1 METFNTKYGKI
12 TLYKNETYIIQD
24 FKQDSYWDINT
35 LNLSHQYIN
44 PNKDI
49 LEIGGH
55 CGTSTIV
62 YASFLNNKNKIYVYE
77 PQKNMYKLLI
87 KNIKQNNL
95 EQKIIPFNYAIFCKN
110 MNMNMNNI
118 DMDGGGGIVSERYN
132 KENHL
137 KCNFGGI
144 CLGIN
149 GEKVKSITIDD
160 NMKYTNIGFIHCD
173 AQGSENF
180 IFSKAIKFIED
191 NRPVILYENNYKYSK
206 YLYNKVCDSY
216 PEFIENSK
224 FNLENYCI
232 EKLKYSKVIH
242 RFNGGFDDLLIP

>member
-137 KCNFGGI
+137 KCNSNSVNVRLFPP
-144 CLGIN
+144 
-149 GEKVKSITIDD
+149 IT
-160 NMKYTNIGFIHCD
+160 TAVFCVL
-173 AQGSENF
+173 F
-180 IFSKAIKFIED
+180 F
-191 NRPVILYENNYKYSK
+191 
-206 YLYNKVCDSY
+206 
-216 PEFIENSK
+216 
-224 FNLENYCI
+224 
-232 EKLKYSKVIH
+232 
-242 RFNGGFDDLLIP
+242 